1 MKGKAGVS
9 AKVRFRV
16 RVRVRIRVMARL
28 RFRLRLRLRLRLGV
42 RLRLRVR
49 VRVRRRLAVE
59 VYGEVGRVEVRD
71 LRGGVGHQVG
81 QALGQRVRRAR
92 GEHAHELLE
101 GEEGRAWLGLGIG

>member
-1 MKGKAGVS
+1 MKGKAGVR
-9 AKVRFRV
+9 AKVRVRVRVRFRV
-16 RVRVRIRVMARL
+16 RVRVQARV
-28 RFRLRLRLRLRLGV
+28 RLRLG
-42 RLRLRVR
+42 LRLRVR
-49 VRVRRRLAVE
+49 VRVRRLAVE
-59 VYGEVGRVEVRD
+59 VDGEVGRVEVGD

>member
-1 MKGKAGVS
+1 
-9 AKVRFRV
+9 
-16 RVRVRIRVMARL
+16 MARL

-101 GEEGRAWLGLGIG
+101 GEEGRAQLEGGRGRGVHGVGDVRGEGRVVVRVEPCP